1 MQKDKDK
8 KDLLGTSDHATK
20 PDVSDEVDVATRES
34 EIVTSQDAYQEYV
47 ADEEQKEEFFVEND
61 DKKKSSREN
70 YTGTTPT
77 FITGMI
83 KAAVYITSVVIISV
97 FLAVGIIVV
106 GNDVFA
112 LVKDDTVIELTI
124 EEGITL
130 DEMAE
135 LLYENGIIKYPAV
148 FKLYASFKNVTDEDF
163 VAGTYSVSPM
173 MNYDILCSAFKP
185 IPKREIV
192 RLTIPEGASVP
203 DIISIFTEHGIGTYD
218 GFVRAINEFDYSEY
232 FDFLPSEDEQIG
244 VEDKR
249 YFKLEGYLYPDTYD
263 FYSDSSETQII
274 YKLLENFNAKFSNEM
289 ENDAAEA
296 GFTMDEIIIIASL
309 IQKEAYYYD
318 DYDKVASVFI
328 NRLHNPSAYPKL
340 ESDATVAYA
349 HEILN
354 GKRPE
359 DIGAAE
365 LEIDSPYNTRKYNGM
380 PPGAICN
387 PGYEA
392 IMCAI
397 YPASTD
403 YYYFVTDH
411 TGYNVFSKTY
421 KEHLKAVEAIMNANK
436 NENR

>member
-1 MQKDKDK
+1 MKQDKDK
-8 KDLLGTSDHATK
+8 KDELTAPEIAGALNTEDPAES
-20 PDVSDEVDVATRES
+20 ATRES
-34 EIVTSQDAYQEYV
+34 EIVTSQDSYHGQE
-47 ADEEQKEEFFVEND
+47 DDQEQKEEFYIESD
-61 DKKKSSREN
+61 EKKKPGREK

-112 LVKDDTVIELTI
+112 LVKDDSVIELTI
-124 EEGITL
+124 EEGTTL

-135 LLYENGIIKYPAV
+135 MLYENGIIKYPAV
-148 FKLYASFKNVTDEDF
+148 FKLYAALKNVTDEDF
-163 VAGTYSVSPM
+163 VAGTYTVSPM

-185 IPKREIV
+185 IPTREIV

-203 DIISIFTEHGIGTYD
+203 DIIGIFTEQGIGTYD
-218 GFVRAINEFDYSEY
+218 GFVRAINDFDYSEY
-232 FDFLPSEDEQIG
+232 FDFLPKTEEGTES
-244 VEDKR
+244 KR
-249 YFKLEGYLYPDTYD
+249 YFRLEGYLYPDTYD

-274 YKLLENFNAKFSNEM
+274 YKLLENFNAKFSGEM
-289 ENDAAEA
+289 KNDAAEA

-328 NRLHNPSAYPKL
+328 NRLHNRSAYPKL

-349 HEILN
+349 YEILE

-397 YPASTD
+397 YPANTD

-421 KEHLKAVEAIMNANK
+421 KEHLKAVEAIMNSK
-436 NENR
+436 KDET